1 MDKEEFKTLNIN
13 TTLYHTRLSRKFEN
27 RKPYIPANPFI
38 IASFIPGTI
47 LEILVK
53 EGQDVEPGEDLL
65 VLDAMKMQNRLKS
78 PVKGRVKKIYVNSG
92 DKVARGTVLVELF

>member
-38 IASFIPGTI
+38 VASFIPGTI
-47 LEILVK
+47 LELLVK

-78 PVKGRVKKIYVNSG
+78 PVKGRVKKIFVNCG

>member
-38 IASFIPGTI
+38 VASFIPGTI
-47 LEILVK
+47 LELLVK

-78 PVKGRVKKIYVNSG
+78 PVKGRVKKIFVKSG